1 MNATNKTGVA
11 TVKKAN
17 VRDLSAGIPASVL
30 CSLVVAFVSGDCAVS
45 STSGTENHFC
55 VTFDKSAHQIFD
67 KEITVPSQTVCKI
80 KNRKEQFI
88 KEAEIIC
95 CSDSDS
101 GTDVQ
106 SFKTAQP
113 WQDDLSEYK
122 TPMGLL
128 PP

>member
-1 MNATNKTGVA
+1 MIKHYKKIAFRNLWKYKSQTLVSVA
-11 TVKKAN
+11 GLAV
-17 VRDLSAGIPASVL
+17 G
-30 CSLVVAFVSGDCAVS
+30 FVCFAM
-45 STSGTENHFC
+45 STLRIRGTENHFH
-55 VTFDKSAHQIFD
+55 VTFD
-67 KEITVPSQTVCKI
+67 KEITVPSQTVCEI

-88 KEAEIIC
+88 KEAEIIY

-113 WQDDLSEYK
+113 GQDDLSEYK